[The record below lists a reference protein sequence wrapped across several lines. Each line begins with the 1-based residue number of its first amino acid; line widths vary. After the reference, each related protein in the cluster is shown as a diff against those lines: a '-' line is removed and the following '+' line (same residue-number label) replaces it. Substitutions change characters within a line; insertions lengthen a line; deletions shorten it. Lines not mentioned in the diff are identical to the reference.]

1 MTRSSRPLRIYR
13 SKPAALK
20 HGNFGD
26 ELTGLLLAR
35 LFGRA
40 TVPVRLE
47 EAELIGAGSI
57 LDAYARHLGSISR
70 WERAKQ
76 QARELIHRPPSELH
90 VWGSG
95 AMLADSSTRWP
106 QEPVYHAVR
115 GKLTAC
121 RLGKAAP
128 VALGD
133 PGILAARLLN
143 RRPAVEAQVALIP
156 HFVDEHHV
164 QQLELPRH
172 WKVVHADRDAV
183 ATISS
188 IAASELVISS
198 SLHGLITADAFGIPC
213 IWARSHHDLY
223 KRSDY
228 KFHDHASVRGAAFN
242 SPKGYEDLG
251 RRPPGELQ
259 VMATTAARDVDEWAN
274 SLIAAFPD
282 ELKL

>member
-1 MTRSSRPLRIYR
+1 MTRRSRPLRIYR
-13 SKPAALK
+13 SKPAGLK

-26 ELTGLLLAR
+26 ELTGLLLMR
-35 LFGRA
+35 LFGRT

-57 LDAYARHLGSISR
+57 LDAYGRHLASISR
-70 WERAKQ
+70 WERTKQ
-76 QARELIHRPPSELH
+76 LVRELIHRLPSKLH

-95 AMLADSSTRWP
+95 AMLADSSIRWP
-106 QEPVYHAVR
+106 QEPIYHAVR
-115 GKLTAC
+115 GKLTAG

-128 VALGD
+128 EKLGD
-133 PGILAARLLN
+133 PGILAARLLD
-143 RRPAVEAQVALIP
+143 RRPEVDAQVALVP

-164 QQLELPRH
+164 QQLELPPH
-172 WKVVHADRDAV
+172 WKVAHPDRDAI
-183 ATISS
+183 ATIGA

-228 KFHDHASVRGAAFN
+228 KFHDHASVRGASFN
-242 SPKGYEDLG
+242 APLGYEELAG
-251 RRPPGELQ
+251 RSVSELQ
-259 VMATTAARDVDEWAN
+259 GMATTAARDVDEWAN

-282 ELKL
+282 ELKS